1 MLMIST
7 SKEKK
12 LRMSKEEVK
21 KKREIKSIMEMRNS
35 VNHTEL
41 NQKAENNTK
50 HKTVI
55 SIVKEYERLI
65 K

>member
-1 MLMIST
+1 M
-7 SKEKK
+7 
-12 LRMSKEEVK
+12 K
-21 KKREIKSIMEMRNS
+21 KKKKIKSIMEMRNS

-50 HKTVI
+50 HKNVI

>member
-1 MLMIST
+1 MIST

-21 KKREIKSIMEMRNS
+21 KKEIKSIMEMRNS

-50 HKTVI
+50 HKNII
-55 SIVKEYERLI
+55 SKVKEYERLI